1 MLNAYLYEGLR
12 TPFGRHAGTL
22 AKVRPDDLLAE
33 VMKTL
38 MKKSAFKPEQIE
50 DIIVGCA
57 NQSGEDSRCVAR
69 HAGLLAGLPLEIP
82 GTVLQ
87 RNCASGLG
95 AMVHA
100 AHAIT
105 AGEGDVFL
113 VGGVESMSRSPL
125 VMSRSESAFGRDVK
139 LYDSTIGPR
148 FSNPKLVKQFGDDQM
163 PQTADRLAREYEIK
177 REEAD
182 TFALASQ
189 QKYAIAKGEGFFAG
203 EISPVELP
211 PTRKGPVPPVAD
223 DEHPRPTVDMA
234 ALAKMK
240 SLYEGGVTTAGNASG
255 VNDGAVALIVASK
268 EAGDKAGVKPIARI
282 IASAAA
288 GVPPQIMG
296 IGPVAASKKALARV
310 GLTIKDMDVIEIN
323 EAFAA
328 QVLSCLKGLGVALDD
343 SRVNPNGGAIAVGH
357 PLGASGARLAL
368 TAARQLQ
375 RSGGRYALGQPVHRR
390 RAGHGRDSGAGLKA
404 GTQWTQR
411 FAKDEQK

>member
-1 MLNAYLYEGLR
+1 MLDAYLYEGLR
-12 TPFGRHAGTL
+12 TPFGRHAGVL
-22 AKVRPDDLLAE
+22 AKVRPDDLLAD
-33 VMKTL
+33 VMKSL
-38 MKKSAFKPEQIE
+38 MAKSAFKPEQIE
-50 DIIVGCA
+50 DIVVGCA
-57 NQSGEDSRCVAR
+57 NQGGEDSRCVAR
-69 HAGLLAGLPLEIP
+69 HAGLVAGLPIETP

-95 AMVHA
+95 ALVYA

-113 VGGVESMSRSPL
+113 VGGVESMSRSPW
-125 VMSRSESAFGRDVK
+125 VMSRSESAFGRDMK

-163 PQTADRLAREYEIK
+163 PQTADRLAREFDIK

-182 TFALASQ
+182 VFALASQ
-189 QKYAIAKGEGFFAG
+189 QKFAIAKGEGFFTG

-211 PTRKGPVPPVAD
+211 ATRKGPLPPVAD
-223 DEHPRPTVDMA
+223 DEHPRPNSDMTS
-234 ALAKMK
+234 LAKMK

-255 VNDGAVALIVASK
+255 VNDGAVALILASK
-268 EAGDKAGVKPIARI
+268 AAGDEAGAKPIARV

-296 IGPVAASKKALARV
+296 IGPVAASKKALARA

-323 EAFAA
+323 EAFAT
-328 QVLSCLKGLGVALDD
+328 QVLACLKGLGVAFDD

-375 RSGGRYALGQPVHRR
+375 
-390 RAGHGRDSGAGLKA
+390 
-404 GTQWTQR
+404 
-411 FAKDEQK
+411 

>member
-1 MLNAYLYEGLR
+1 MLNAYIYEGLR
-12 TPFGRHAGTL
+12 TPFGRHAGVL
-22 AKVRPDDLLAE
+22 AKIRPDDLLAE
-33 VMKTL
+33 VIKSVMQ
-38 MKKSAFKPEQIE
+38 MSAFKPEQIE
-50 DIIVGCA
+50 DVVVGCA

-69 HAGLLAGLPLEIP
+69 HAALVADLPIETP

-95 AMVHA
+95 ALVHA
-100 AHAIT
+100 SHAIT
-105 AGEGDVFL
+105 SGEGDVFL

-148 FSNPKLVKQFGDDQM
+148 FSNPKLVKRFGDDQM
-163 PQTADRLAREYEIK
+163 PQTADTLAREYGIK
-177 REEAD
+177 RDEAD
-182 TFALASQ
+182 QFALRSQ
-189 QKYAIAKGEGFFAG
+189 QKYAIAKGEGFFNG
-203 EISPVELP
+203 EIAPVELP
-211 PTRKGPVPPVAD
+211 PTRKGPVPAVAE
-223 DEHPRPTVDMA
+223 DEHPRPTTDMA

-255 VNDGAVALIVASK
+255 VNDGAVALMVGSK
-268 EAGDKAGVKPIARI
+268 EAGDKAGVKPIARV

-296 IGPVAASKKALARV
+296 IGPVAASKKALARA
-310 GLTIKDMDVIEIN
+310 GLTIKDMDIIEIN
-323 EAFAA
+323 EAFAT
-328 QVLSCLKGLGVALDD
+328 QVLACLKGLEVGFDD

-375 RSGGRYALGQPVHRR
+375 RTGGRYALVSLCIGGGQGMAVILERV
-390 RAGHGRDSGAGLKA
+390 
-404 GTQWTQR
+404 
-411 FAKDEQK
+411 

>member
-1 MLNAYLYEGLR
+1 MLDAYIYEGLR
-12 TPFGRHAGTL
+12 TPFGRHGGSL
-22 AKVRPDDLLAE
+22 AKVRPDDLLAD
-33 VMKTL
+33 VMKKV
-38 MKKSAFKPEQIE
+38 MSQSKFRIEQIE
-50 DIIVGCA
+50 DIVVGCA

-69 HAGLLAGLPLEIP
+69 HAGLSAGFPIEIP

-95 AMVHA
+95 ALAHA

-105 AGEGDVFL
+105 AGEGDVFI

-125 VMSRSESAFGRDVK
+125 VMSRAESAFARDIK

-148 FSNPKLVKQFGDDQM
+148 FSNPNLVKQFGDDQM
-163 PQTADRLAREYEIK
+163 PQTADNLAREYGIK
-177 REEAD
+177 REDAD
-182 TFALASQ
+182 KFAATSQ
-189 QKYAIAKGEGFFAG
+189 HKYAIAKEEGFFAA

-211 PTRKGPVPPVAD
+211 PSRKGTVPPVTE
-223 DEHPRPTVDMA
+223 DEHPRPGSDLA

-240 SLYEGGVTTAGNASG
+240 ALYDGGVTTAGNASG
-255 VNDGAVALIVASK
+255 VNDGAVALVVGSRSAGERAGARPLARIVAS
-268 EAGDKAGVKPIARI
+268 AAMGVQPH
-282 IASAAA
+282 
-288 GVPPQIMG
+288 IMG

-328 QVLSCLKGLGVALDD
+328 QVLACLKGLDVAFDD
-343 SRVNPNGGAIAVGH
+343 QRVNPNGGAIAVGH

-375 RSGGRYALGQPVHRR
+375 RSGGRYALVSLCIGGGQGM
-390 RAGHGRDSGAGLKA
+390 AAILE
-404 GTQWTQR
+404 R
-411 FAKDEQK
+411 F

>member
-1 MLNAYLYEGLR
+1 MLNAYIYEGLR
-12 TPFGRHAGTL
+12 TPFGRHGGAL
-22 AKVRPDDLLAE
+22 AKVRPDDLLAD
-33 VMKTL
+33 VMKNL
-38 MKKSAFKPEQIE
+38 MQKSAFKPEQIE

-57 NQSGEDSRCVAR
+57 NQGGEDSRCVAR
-69 HAGLLAGLPLEIP
+69 HAGLVAGLPIETP

-95 AMVHA
+95 ALVHA

-105 AGEGDVFL
+105 AGEGDVFM

-125 VMSRSESAFGRDVK
+125 VMSRAESAFARDIK

-163 PQTADRLAREYEIK
+163 PQTADNLAREYDIK

-182 TFALASQ
+182 QFALSSQ
-189 QKYAIAKGEGFFAG
+189 QKYAVAKGEGFFAG
-203 EISPVELP
+203 EISPVALP
-211 PTRKGPVPPVAD
+211 PNRKGPVPPVAE
-223 DEHPRPTVDMA
+223 DEHPRPATDMA
-234 ALAKMK
+234 ALAKMR

-255 VNDGAVALIVASK
+255 VNDGAAAMLLASR
-268 EAGDKAGVKPIARI
+268 EAGDKAGIKPLARV
-282 IASAAA
+282 IASAAV

-310 GLTIKDMDVIEIN
+310 GLTVKDMDVIEIN

-328 QVLSCLKGLGVALDD
+328 QVLSCLKGLGVAFDD
-343 SRVNPNGGAIAVGH
+343 KRVNPNGGAIAVGH

-375 RSGGRYALGQPVHRR
+375 RTGGRYALVSLCIGGGQGMAAILERV
-390 RAGHGRDSGAGLKA
+390 
-404 GTQWTQR
+404 
-411 FAKDEQK
+411 

>member
-1 MLNAYLYEGLR
+1 MLNAYIYEGLR
-12 TPFGRHAGTL
+12 TPFGRHAGSL
-22 AKVRPDDLLAE
+22 ARVRPDDLLAD
-33 VMKTL
+33 VMKNL
-38 MKKSAFKPEQIE
+38 MQKSAFKPEQIE

-57 NQSGEDSRCVAR
+57 NQGGEDSRCVAR
-69 HAGLLAGLPLEIP
+69 HAGLMAGLPIETP

-95 AMVHA
+95 ALVHA

-105 AGEGDVFL
+105 AGEGDVFM

-163 PQTADRLAREYEIK
+163 PQTADNLAREYSIK

-182 TFALASQ
+182 QFALSSQ
-189 QKYAIAKGEGFFAG
+189 QKYALAKGEGFFAG
-203 EISPVELP
+203 EISPVALP
-211 PTRKGPVPPVAD
+211 PNRKGPVPPVAE
-223 DEHPRPTVDMA
+223 DEHPRPATDMG
-234 ALAKMK
+234 ALAKMR

-255 VNDGAVALIVASK
+255 VNDGAAAMLVASR
-268 EAGDKAGVKPIARI
+268 EAGDKAGIKPLARV

-288 GVPPQIMG
+288 GVPPHIMG

-323 EAFAA
+323 EAFAT
-328 QVLSCLKGLGVALDD
+328 QVLACLKGLGVSFDD
-343 SRVNPNGGAIAVGH
+343 KRVNPNGGAIAVGH

-375 RSGGRYALGQPVHRR
+375 RSGGRYALVSLCIGGGQGMAAILERV
-390 RAGHGRDSGAGLKA
+390 
-404 GTQWTQR
+404 
-411 FAKDEQK
+411 

>member
-1 MLNAYLYEGLR
+1 MLDAYIYEGLR
-12 TPFGRHAGTL
+12 TPFGRHAGVL
-22 AKVRPDDLLAE
+22 AKVRPDDLLGE
-33 VMKTL
+33 VMKSL
-38 MKKSAFKPEQIE
+38 MKKSAFKPEQVE

-57 NQSGEDSRCVAR
+57 NQGGEDSRCVAR
-69 HAGLLAGLPLEIP
+69 HAGLSAGLPIETP

-95 AMVHA
+95 ALVHA

-125 VMSRSESAFGRDVK
+125 VLSRSESAFGRDVR

-148 FSNPKLVKQFGDDQM
+148 FSNPKLTKQFGDDQM
-163 PQTADRLAREYEIK
+163 PQTSDNLAREYGIK

-182 TFALASQ
+182 QFALRSQ
-189 QKYAIAKGEGFFAG
+189 QKFAIAKGEGFFSG

-211 PTRKGPVPPVAD
+211 PTRKGPVPPIAD
-223 DEHPRPTVDMA
+223 DEHPRPATDLA
-234 ALAKMK
+234 TLAKMK
-240 SLYEGGVTTAGNASG
+240 TLYEGGVTTAGNASG
-255 VNDGAVALIVASK
+255 VNDGAVALILASRA
-268 EAGDKAGVKPIARI
+268 AGEKAGVKPIARV

-288 GVPPQIMG
+288 GVQPRIMG
-296 IGPVAASKKALARV
+296 IGPVPASKKALARA

-328 QVLSCLKGLGVALDD
+328 QVLSCLKGLDVAFDD

-368 TAARQLQ
+368 TAARQLH
-375 RSGGRYALGQPVHRR
+375 RTGGRYALVSLCIGGGQGMAAILERV
-390 RAGHGRDSGAGLKA
+390 
-404 GTQWTQR
+404 
-411 FAKDEQK
+411 

>member
-1 MLNAYLYEGLR
+1 MLNAYLYEGVR
-12 TPFGRHAGTL
+12 TPFGRHAGAL
-22 AKVRPDDLLAE
+22 AKVRPDDLLADA
-33 VMKTL
+33 MRNL
-38 MKKSAFKPEQIE
+38 MKKSAFKPDQIE

-57 NQSGEDSRCVAR
+57 NQGGEDSRCVAR
-69 HAGLLAGLPLEIP
+69 HAGLVAGLPIETP

-95 AMVHA
+95 AVVHA
-100 AHAIT
+100 AHALS
-105 AGEGDVFL
+105 AGEGDVYI

-125 VMSRSESAFGRDVK
+125 VMSRAESAFARDIK

-163 PQTADRLAREYEIK
+163 PQTADTLARQYEIK

-182 TFALASQ
+182 QFALRSQ
-189 QKYAIAKGEGFFAG
+189 QRYAVAKGEGFFAG
-203 EISPVELP
+203 EIAPVEMP

-223 DEHPRPTVDMA
+223 DEHPRPGTDMET
-234 ALAKMK
+234 LAKMRP
-240 SLYEGGVTTAGNASG
+240 LYEGGVTTAGNASG
-255 VNDGAVALIVASK
+255 VNDGAVALILASQ
-268 EAGDKAGVKPIARI
+268 AVGTKAGAKPMARV

-296 IGPVAASKKALARV
+296 IGPVAASKKALARA
-310 GLTIKDMDVIEIN
+310 GLSVKDMDVIEIN

-328 QVLSCLKGLGVALDD
+328 QVLACLKGLGVAADD
-343 SRVNPNGGAIAVGH
+343 SRVNPNGGAIALGH

-375 RSGGRYALGQPVHRR
+375 RTGGRYALVSLCIGGGQGMAVILERV
-390 RAGHGRDSGAGLKA
+390 
-404 GTQWTQR
+404 
-411 FAKDEQK
+411 

>member
-12 TPFGRHAGTL
+12 TPFGRHAGVL
-22 AKVRPDDLLAE
+22 AKVRPDDLLAD
-33 VMKTL
+33 VMKAV
-38 MKKSAFKPEQIE
+38 MKKSAFKPQQIE

-57 NQSGEDSRCVAR
+57 NQGGEDSRCVAR
-69 HAGLLAGLPLEIP
+69 HAGLVAGLPIETP

-95 AMVHA
+95 ALVHA

-163 PQTADRLAREYEIK
+163 PQTADTLAREYDIK
-177 REEAD
+177 RDEAD
-182 TFALASQ
+182 KFALASQ
-189 QKYAIAKGEGFFAG
+189 QKYAIAKGEGFFSA

-211 PTRKGPVPPVAD
+211 PTRKGAVPPIAD
-223 DEHPRPTVDMA
+223 DEHPRPGTDIET
-234 ALAKMK
+234 LTKMRP
-240 SLYEGGVTTAGNASG
+240 LYEGGVTTAGNASG
-255 VNDGAVALIVASK
+255 VNDGAVAMILASL
-268 EAGDKAGVKPIARI
+268 EAGEKAGVKPIARV

-296 IGPVAASKKALARV
+296 IGPVAASKKALARAR
-310 GLTIKDMDVIEIN
+310 LAIKDMDVIEIN
-323 EAFAA
+323 EAFAT
-328 QVLSCLKGLGVALDD
+328 QVLACLKGLGVALDD
-343 SRVNPNGGAIAVGH
+343 KRVNPNGGAIAVGH
-357 PLGASGARLAL
+357 PLGASGTRIAL

-375 RSGGRYALGQPVHRR
+375 RTGGRYALVSLCIGGGQGMAAILERV
-390 RAGHGRDSGAGLKA
+390 
-404 GTQWTQR
+404 
-411 FAKDEQK
+411 

>member
-1 MLNAYLYEGLR
+1 MLNAYIYEGLR
-12 TPFGRHAGTL
+12 TPFGRHAGVL
-22 AKVRPDDLLAE
+22 AKVRPDDLLAD
-33 VMKTL
+33 VIKNL
-38 MKKSAFKPEQIE
+38 MKKSALKPEQIE
-50 DIIVGCA
+50 DIVVGCA
-57 NQSGEDSRCVAR
+57 NQAGEDSRCVAR
-69 HAGLLAGLPLEIP
+69 HAGLVAGLPIETP

-95 AMVHA
+95 ALVHA

-163 PQTADRLAREYEIK
+163 PQTADTLARQYEIK

-182 TFALASQ
+182 KFALASQ

-223 DEHPRPTVDMA
+223 DEHPRSNVDLA

-240 SLYEGGVTTAGNASG
+240 PLYEGGVTTAGNASG

-268 EAGDKAGVKPIARI
+268 EAGESAGVKPIARV
-282 IASAAA
+282 IASAVA

-296 IGPVAASKKALARV
+296 IGPVAASNKALARA
-310 GLTIKDMDVIEIN
+310 GLTLKDMDVIEIN

-328 QVLSCLKGLGVALDD
+328 QVLACLKGLDVAFDD

-375 RSGGRYALGQPVHRR
+375 RSGGRYALVSLCIGGGQGMAAILERV
-390 RAGHGRDSGAGLKA
+390 
-404 GTQWTQR
+404 
-411 FAKDEQK
+411 

>member
-12 TPFGRHAGTL
+12 TPFGRHAGVL
-22 AKVRPDDLLAE
+22 ARVRPDDLLAD
-33 VMKTL
+33 VMKAV

-57 NQSGEDSRCVAR
+57 NQGGEDSRCVAR
-69 HAGLLAGLPLEIP
+69 HAGLVAGMPIETP

-95 AMVHA
+95 ALVHA
-100 AHAIT
+100 AHSIT
-105 AGEGDVFL
+105 AGEGEVFM
-113 VGGVESMSRSPL
+113 VGGVESMSRSPI
-125 VMSRSESAFGRDVK
+125 VMSRAESAFARDIK
-139 LYDSTIGPR
+139 FYDSTIGPR

-163 PQTADRLAREYEIK
+163 PQTADTLARQYEIK

-182 TFALASQ
+182 TFALGSQ

-203 EISPVELP
+203 EISPVEMP

-223 DEHPRPTVDMA
+223 DEHPRPTTDLA
-234 ALAKMK
+234 TLAKMRP
-240 SLYEGGVTTAGNASG
+240 LYEGGVTTAGNASG
-255 VNDGAVALIVASK
+255 VNDGAAALIVASR
-268 EAGDKAGVKPIARI
+268 ESGDKAGVKPIARV

-296 IGPVAASKKALARV
+296 IGPVAASKKALARA
-310 GLTIKDMDVIEIN
+310 GLEIKDMDIIEIN
-323 EAFAA
+323 EAFAT
-328 QVLSCLKGLGVALDD
+328 QVLSCLKGLGVAFDD
-343 SRVNPNGGAIAVGH
+343 KRVNPNGGAIAVGH

-375 RSGGRYALGQPVHRR
+375 RSGGRYALVSLCIGGGQGMAAILERV
-390 RAGHGRDSGAGLKA
+390 
-404 GTQWTQR
+404 
-411 FAKDEQK
+411 

>member
-1 MLNAYLYEGLR
+1 MLNAYIYEGVR
-12 TPFGRHAGTL
+12 TPFGRHAGSL
-22 AKVRPDDLLAE
+22 AKVRPDDLLADA
-33 VMKTL
+33 MRNL
-38 MKKSAFKPEQIE
+38 MKKSAFKPDQIE

-57 NQSGEDSRCVAR
+57 NQGGEDARCVAR
-69 HAGLLAGLPLEIP
+69 HAGLVAGLPIETP

-95 AMVHA
+95 AVVHA
-100 AHAIT
+100 AHALS
-105 AGEGDVFL
+105 AGEGDVYI

-125 VMSRSESAFGRDVK
+125 VMSRAESAFARDIK

-163 PQTADRLAREYEIK
+163 PQTADTLARQYEIK

-182 TFALASQ
+182 QFALRSQ
-189 QKYAIAKGEGFFAG
+189 QRYAVAKGEGFFAG
-203 EISPVELP
+203 EIAPVEMP

-223 DEHPRPTVDMA
+223 DEHPRPGTDMET
-234 ALAKMK
+234 LAKMRP
-240 SLYEGGVTTAGNASG
+240 LYEGGVTTAGNASG
-255 VNDGAVALIVASK
+255 VNDGAVALILASQA
-268 EAGDKAGVKPIARI
+268 AGSKAGAKPIARV

-296 IGPVAASKKALARV
+296 IGPVAASKKALARA
-310 GLTIKDMDVIEIN
+310 GLSVKDMDVIEIN

-328 QVLSCLKGLGVALDD
+328 QVLACLKGLGVAADD
-343 SRVNPNGGAIAVGH
+343 SRVNPNGGAIALGH

-375 RSGGRYALGQPVHRR
+375 RTGGRYALVSLCIGGGQGMAVILE
-390 RAGHGRDSGAGLKA
+390 RA
-404 GTQWTQR
+404 
-411 FAKDEQK
+411 